1 MLFNSFSFILFFIIV
16 TVLYY
21 ALSHRYRWGLLL
33 LASCYFYMAFVP
45 KYILILFGTIIVN
58 YVAGILMENSTITRK
73 KIILWSTVIVNIGVL
88 GFFKYFNFFIENI
101 NAFGQVIHWNYSFS
115 LLHIILPIGL
125 SFHTFQ
131 ALSYVIE
138 VYRGRQKTER
148 HLGIYALYV
157 MYYPQL
163 VAGPIERPQNLLHQF
178 HEKKLFNAVDVT
190 EGLKRMSWGFF
201 KKTIVA
207 DHLAIIVNAVYANPH
222 GFDGPTLIMATVFFA
237 FQLYCDFS
245 GYSDIALGASRVMGI
260 TLMENFERPYFSKS
274 IAEFWRRWHIS
285 LSSWLRDYVY
295 YPVALGTKRPTRA
308 KLYVA
313 TVVTFLLS
321 GLWHGAAWNYVVMG
335 GFFGV
340 CIVMA
345 EMIKKY
351 RARFLSYN
359 GVSQNTHAVR
369 YIDMIMTF
377 VLVCV
382 GWTFFRAQSL
392 NDAFYILTHFWK
404 GLGTFITHSYSY
416 YTWKNLFSLGGIVT
430 KGDFAIAL
438 LGSFIFIIVDL
449 LERRISLWQK
459 LAEYPTYVRWLVYYS
474 IIFGIISFGRF
485 GAQEFIY
492 FQF

>member
-1 MLFNSFSFILFFIIV
+1 MLFNSFSFIIFFIIV
-16 TVLYY
+16 STLYY
-21 ALSHRYRWGLLL
+21 LLSHKYRWGLLL

-45 KYILILFGTIIVN
+45 KYILILFFTIIVN
-58 YVAGILMENSTITRK
+58 YIAGILMENNTQRIK
-73 KIILWSTVIVNIGVL
+73 KIILIGCILINVSVL

-101 NAFGQVIHWNYSFS
+101 NAFGQMIHWNYSFQ
-115 LLHIILPIGL
+115 LLYIILPIGL

-138 VYRGRQKTER
+138 VYRGKQQTEK
-148 HLGIYALYV
+148 HFGIYALYV

-178 HEKKLFNAVDVT
+178 HDNKIFDVVGVT

-222 GFDGPTLIMATVFFA
+222 GFDGPTLTMATIFFA

-245 GYSDIALGASRVMGI
+245 GYSDIALGASKVMGI

-285 LSSWLRDYVY
+285 LSTWLRDYVY
-295 YPVALGTKRPTRA
+295 YPLALSSKNPTRA

-313 TVVTFLLS
+313 TIITFLLS

-335 GFFGV
+335 GFFGT
-340 CIVMA
+340 CIVFA

-351 RARFLSYN
+351 RVRFLDKFKLL
-359 GVSQNTHAVR
+359 NTSPIIW
-369 YIDMIMTF
+369 YSDLITTF
-377 VLVCV
+377 ILVCI
-382 GWTFFRAQSL
+382 GWVFFRAQTL
-392 NDAFYILTHFWK
+392 QDAFYIISHFGS
-404 GLGTFITHSYSY
+404 GLVILFYIVIVIKHGRTFFHWVELLQNMILLL
-416 YTWKNLFSLGGIVT
+416 LFWVL
-430 KGDFAIAL
+430 
-438 LGSFIFIIVDL
+438 
-449 LERRISLWQK
+449 
-459 LAEYPTYVRWLVYYS
+459 
-474 IIFGIISFGRF
+474 
-485 GAQEFIY
+485 
-492 FQF
+492 